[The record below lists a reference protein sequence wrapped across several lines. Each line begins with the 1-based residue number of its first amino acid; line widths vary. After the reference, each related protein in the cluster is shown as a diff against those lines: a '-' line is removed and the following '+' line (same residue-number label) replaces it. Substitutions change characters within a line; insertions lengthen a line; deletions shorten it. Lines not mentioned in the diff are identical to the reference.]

1 MYNCFLRPNPFV
13 VDDDGAWVEM
23 EAVVRWALINLG
35 FPLVGGRKSIY
46 TFQRSCE
53 GACAE
58 GGGGGKSKRDL
69 SDHSDCDRGT
79 GYRQKGYVQSKVNSV
94 NV

>member
-13 VDDDGAWVEM
+13 VVDDGAWVEM

-53 GACAE
+53 GGHVLKEVVVEVKASEIYRTTVIVTVAQ
-58 GGGGGKSKRDL
+58 DT
-69 SDHSDCDRGT
+69 DRRAT
-79 GYRQKGYVQSKVNSV
+79 CNQKLIQ
-94 NV
+94 

>member
-13 VDDDGAWVEM
+13 VVDDDGAWVEI

-53 GACAE
+53 EKGGACAE

-79 GYRQKGYVQSKVNSV
+79 GYRQKGYVQ
-94 NV
+94 

>member
-13 VDDDGAWVEM
+13 VVDDGAWVEM

-53 GACAE
+53 G
-58 GGGGGKSKRDL
+58 GGMCCMCGAHLK
-69 SDHSDCDRGT
+69 
-79 GYRQKGYVQSKVNSV
+79 QKL
-94 NV
+94 